1 MASEAARTPART
13 PTVTPL
19 DTLPDVLLIAPHVH
33 RDERGFFV
41 ERWNAVAFAALGLPA
56 FVQDNHSRSYRGVL
70 RGLHFQAP
78 PHVQGKLVSVVR
90 GRVFDV
96 AVDLRVGS
104 PTYGRWAGT
113 TLDGDHPAWL
123 WLPAGFAHGFL
134 VLSAEADVLYRVTAG
149 YAPASQGG
157 LAWDD
162 PEVGIDWPLEAG
174 VAPMLSA
181 QDTAWPRLAA
191 LRSPF

>member
-1 MASEAARTPART
+1 MKL

-19 DTLPDVLLIAPHVH
+19 EALPDVHLVRPRVH

-41 ERWNAVAFAALGLPA
+41 ERWKASAFAELGMPA
-56 FVQDNHSRSYRGVL
+56 FVQDNHSRSTRGTL

-78 PHVQGKLVSVVR
+78 PGAQAKLVSAVR

-96 AVDLRVGS
+96 AVDLRRGS
-104 PTYGRWAGT
+104 AMYGRWAGV
-113 TLDGDHPAWL
+113 TLDGDDPSWL
-123 WLPAGFAHGFL
+123 WVPEGFAHGFL
-134 VLSAEADVLYRVTAG
+134 TLSDEADVIYKVSDH
-149 YAPASQGG
+149 YAPETEGG

-162 PEVGIDWPLEAG
+162 PDVAIEWPLG
-174 VAPMLSA
+174 PGQVPTLSDR
-181 QDTAWPRLAA
+181 DTTWPRLEE